1 MPSVQISV
9 NTTLGQAKIERLL
22 KAVEPRT
29 LLNVIGA
36 RLLFHVNE
44 SFNTRGRG
52 AWAPLSPLTLALRK
66 RGGDMPLQD
75 TGRLKGSYVSEQGG
89 PGTDYSTDGQTY
101 VEVGS
106 NVKTPG
112 GKYSLAKIHEYGAV
126 IEPIPGKFW
135 QYSYT
140 TKKGRT
146 VNVKRPT
153 MLVLGK
159 IGDQLIFSKRV
170 VIPPRPVLPSQ
181 AAAEKMIQE
190 TVDGMLSRIAQPG
203 AARFD
208 IPEPAVYRRMGHFR
222 G

>member
-106 NVKTPG
+106 NVKTPD
-112 GKYSLAKIHEYGAV
+112 GKYSLAKIHEFGTG
-126 IEPIPGKFW
+126 P
-135 QYSYT
+135 YT
-140 TKKGRT
+140 IR
-146 VNVKRPT
+146 VKRAK
-153 MLVLGK
+153 VLAAQTRSGNWIMFGK
-159 IGDQLIFSKRV
+159 QVNHPG
-170 VIPPRPVLPSQ
+170 IPARPVLPSQ
-181 AAAEKMIQE
+181 AVAERMIQE
-190 TVDGMLSRIAQPG
+190 TVDGMLSRISQPG
-203 AARFD
+203 SARFD
-208 IPEPAVYRRMGHFR
+208 IPAPAVYRRMGRF
-222 G
+222 GG